1 MKLQNK
7 KTNKIGTALITG
19 AAKRIGGEIA
29 LNLAKIGYDIVI
41 SYNSSGVA
49 AKNLAKKIQ
58 KDFGVSCE
66 VFKCDLT
73 DVKQA
78 KKLAEFTKKKFP
90 NWNLLVNN
98 ASIFNKSKFL
108 TAPESELM
116 NNLNLHFLSPLV
128 LSKEFAKNISGK
140 KIKNS
145 QIINIVDKS
154 ITRFDTSYFYYLLS
168 KKFLAELT
176 KMLSLELAPEIRVNG
191 VSPGFTLN
199 SINEKDPEKELEKF
213 AKKNPLSI
221 KCEVK
226 NILQAVEF
234 LLNNKFITGQILFI
248 DGGASLNHAG

>member
-7 KTNKIGTALITG
+7 KTNKIGAALITG
-19 AAKRIGGEIA
+19 AAKRIGSEIA

-66 VFKCDLT
+66 VFKCDLI
-73 DVKQA
+73 DSKQA

-116 NNLNLHFLSPLV
+116 NNLNLHLLSPLV
-128 LSKEFAKNISGK
+128 LSKEFAKNISDK

-145 QIINIVDKS
+145 QIINMIDKNIV
-154 ITRFDTSYFYYLLS
+154 RFDTNYFYYLLS
-168 KKFLAELT
+168 KKALAELT
-176 KMLSLELAPEIRVNG
+176 KMLSLELAPEIRVNAIA
-191 VSPGFTLN
+191 PGFILN
-199 SINEKDPEKELEKF
+199 AVNHENFEKEAEILI
-213 AKKNPLSI
+213 KKIPL
-221 KCEVK
+221 KDK
-226 NILQAVEF
+226 GNILNIWQAVEF
-234 LLNNKFITGQILFI
+234 LLNNKFVTGQILFI